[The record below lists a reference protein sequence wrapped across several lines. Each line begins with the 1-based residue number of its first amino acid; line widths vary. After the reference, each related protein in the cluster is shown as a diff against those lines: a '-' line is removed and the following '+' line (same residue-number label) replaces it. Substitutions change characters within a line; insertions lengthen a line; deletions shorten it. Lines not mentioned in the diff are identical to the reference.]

1 MSAPVLE
8 LLQALS
14 KAVEAK
20 DLDAAMSLWT
30 DDGILAG
37 SGEEELGVDG
47 GVRDFLRAVFG
58 TELVIGWSWQEPVVR
73 GEGSIAWFYADGTL
87 HVQGMKDRPY
97 RASGVVRLVDGGWR
111 FAMWCGAT
119 PD

>member
-1 MSAPVLE
+1 MTAPVLE
-8 LLQALS
+8 LLQAWS

-20 DLDAAMSLWT
+20 DLEAALALWT

-47 GVRDFLRAVFG
+47 GVRAFVKAVFG

-73 GEGSIAWFYADGTL
+73 GEGAIAWFYADATL

-97 RASGVVRLVDGGWR
+97 RASGVVRLVDGSWR
-111 FAMWCGAT
+111 FAMWCGAS
-119 PD
+119 PE